1 MTPAG
6 RAERLEAVE
15 QADTLEM
22 RPGLVLGRYRLGER
36 LGEGGF
42 GTVWL
47 AHDERLHRAVALKR
61 IPIEPGTGTERAE
74 REALAAARLGHPGI
88 VALYEAGHDGHAFY
102 LASELVR
109 GRTLAQLEA
118 DGALS
123 DRDVVRIGAA
133 LCGALEHAHARGVV
147 HRDVKPGNVIVADD
161 GTVKL
166 TDFGIARLADS
177 STLTL
182 TGDVVGTLAYM
193 APEQAEGRRVT
204 GAADLYALALVL
216 YEALTGTNPVR
227 AEGAAATARRVGM
240 RLPPL
245 GRVRR
250 DLPRA
255 LCLALDRAL
264 EPEPRERGT
273 LEDLRLALVAA
284 EHRVEDVPGPIEG
297 APAAEIQV
305 RTPRTR
311 SWGRAARERTW
322 LQPAPGAAPPPR
334 PAPAGGFAAPAP
346 APAREAPPPHGAVAA
361 PAPADAERAPSG
373 LLERL
378 LAGLAAGALAWWCT
392 SELPVILPEGA
403 EPAAIG
409 AGVALAVAVLP
420 RLAWLAA
427 AVALVAS
434 AETDRAALFL
444 AAAVVPV
451 VLLLPR
457 AGWLW
462 SLPAAAAALAPAGLA
477 GAYPAL
483 AGQPRAW
490 HARAALGALGA
501 VWYAVVGEV
510 LEREPDLAVLSEP
523 ELYALAGLWA
533 AAAVALPLLVRG
545 RSAGPDVLGALAW
558 AAALA
563 VATPLAVPDLAGE
576 AVAGA
581 AVGAALAIALSAV
594 RAGRRDH

>member
-6 RAERLEAVE
+6 HAERLEAVE

-22 RPGLVLGRYRLGER
+22 RRPGLVLGRYRLGER

-88 VALYEAGHDGHAFY
+88 VALYEAGHDDDAFY

-177 STLTL
+177 SSLTL
-182 TGDVVGTLAYM
+182 TGDVVGTIAYM

-216 YEALTGTNPVR
+216 FEALTGTNPVR

-245 GRVRR
+245 GRVR
-250 DLPRA
+250 
-255 LCLALDRAL
+255 
-264 EPEPRERGT
+264 
-273 LEDLRLALVAA
+273 
-284 EHRVEDVPGPIEG
+284 
-297 APAAEIQV
+297 
-305 RTPRTR
+305 
-311 SWGRAARERTW
+311 
-322 LQPAPGAAPPPR
+322 
-334 PAPAGGFAAPAP
+334 
-346 APAREAPPPHGAVAA
+346 PPH
-361 PAPADAERAPSG
+361 
-373 LLERL
+373 
-378 LAGLAAGALAWWCT
+378 
-392 SELPVILPEGA
+392 
-403 EPAAIG
+403 
-409 AGVALAVAVLP
+409 
-420 RLAWLAA
+420 
-427 AVALVAS
+427 
-434 AETDRAALFL
+434 
-444 AAAVVPV
+444 
-451 VLLLPR
+451 
-457 AGWLW
+457 
-462 SLPAAAAALAPAGLA
+462 
-477 GAYPAL
+477 
-483 AGQPRAW
+483 
-490 HARAALGALGA
+490 ARGSC
-501 VWYAVVGEV
+501 
-510 LEREPDLAVLSEP
+510 R
-523 ELYALAGLWA
+523 
-533 AAAVALPLLVRG
+533 
-545 RSAGPDVLGALAW
+545 
-558 AAALA
+558 
-563 VATPLAVPDLAGE
+563 
-576 AVAGA
+576 
-581 AVGAALAIALSAV
+581 
-594 RAGRRDH
+594 

>member
-1 MTPAG
+1 
-6 RAERLEAVE
+6 
-15 QADTLEM
+15 
-22 RPGLVLGRYRLGER
+22 
-36 LGEGGF
+36 
-42 GTVWL
+42 
-47 AHDERLHRAVALKR
+47 
-61 IPIEPGTGTERAE
+61 
-74 REALAAARLGHPGI
+74 
-88 VALYEAGHDGHAFY
+88 
-102 LASELVR
+102 
-109 GRTLAQLEA
+109 
-118 DGALS
+118 
-123 DRDVVRIGAA
+123 
-133 LCGALEHAHARGVV
+133 
-147 HRDVKPGNVIVADD
+147 
-161 GTVKL
+161 
-166 TDFGIARLADS
+166 
-177 STLTL
+177 
-182 TGDVVGTLAYM
+182 
-193 APEQAEGRRVT
+193 
-204 GAADLYALALVL
+204 
-216 YEALTGTNPVR
+216 
-227 AEGAAATARRVGM
+227 M

-264 EPEPRERGT
+264 EPEPGERGT

-311 SWGRAARERTW
+311 AWGRAARERTW

-346 APAREAPPPHGAVAA
+346 APAREAPPPQGAVAA
-361 PAPADAERAPSG
+361 PAPADAERAPRG
-373 LLERL
+373 LLERP

-427 AVALVAS
+427 AVALA
-434 AETDRAALFL
+434 AALETARAALFL

-558 AAALA
+558 ATALA